1 MAFPRSGVELVGDV
15 IALLLSEPGHA
26 GSLGQVL
33 ADEAVGVF
41 VRAAFP

>member
-15 IALLLSEPGHA
+15 VALLLSQPGHA

-33 ADEAVGVF
+33 SNEAVGIF
-41 VRAAFP
+41 VGATLP